1 MIKAIQADF
10 YRLLRSKGYW
20 ITQIAMLAFL
30 TLTVYLQA
38 IGGVGINTE
47 SPQEALSAVE
57 AMQAMTWTSEVSLT
71 LVTSMASMLI
81 YFCLPLFVMII
92 GHDLTRKTYKNI
104 LTTGLSRISFFLS
117 KFVVFM
123 VIMACQFLLFYGWV
137 CLIAGIKNGFGNL
150 DADFV
155 QHIFMT
161 MGYQY
166 LNMLAIFAIST
177 LVMYLLYSNVSVVM
191 ATVILPLVL
200 TITQMFLKWKVL
212 DYINF
217 QTNIDQAFQIEAS
230 SELFRNTML
239 GSLATI
245 GLSLVIASYLFK
257 KKSL

>member
-20 ITQIAMLAFL
+20 ITQVAMLAFL

-104 LTTGLSRISFFLS
+104 LTTG
-117 KFVVFM
+117 
-123 VIMACQFLLFYGWV
+123 
-137 CLIAGIKNGFGNL
+137 
-150 DADFV
+150 
-155 QHIFMT
+155 
-161 MGYQY
+161 
-166 LNMLAIFAIST
+166 
-177 LVMYLLYSNVSVVM
+177 
-191 ATVILPLVL
+191 
-200 TITQMFLKWKVL
+200 
-212 DYINF
+212 
-217 QTNIDQAFQIEAS
+217 
-230 SELFRNTML
+230 
-239 GSLATI
+239 
-245 GLSLVIASYLFK
+245 
-257 KKSL
+257 